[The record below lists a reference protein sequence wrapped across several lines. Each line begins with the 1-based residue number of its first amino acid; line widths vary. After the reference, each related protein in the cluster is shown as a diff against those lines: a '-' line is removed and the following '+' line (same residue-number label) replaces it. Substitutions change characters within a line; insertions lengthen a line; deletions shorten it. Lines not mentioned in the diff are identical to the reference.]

1 MITYDIDELRALMGK
16 LNTIED
22 VLESQKTQVVQIM
35 DTYEEEMKID
45 PAWSSAASETNEQ
58 LVTKGREFYEDIYG
72 EINQTLNR
80 ISRLNQSIVLFLASM
95 SGLDEATI
103 QRMGFVSPVGVDFKL
118 SYAEIGQQDNATNF
132 RYDPLSDNKLVRD
145 QMYPGTQPELMY
157 ELSYHRNR
165 NNPLLFDENGRTRGD
180 AADVINKALA
190 EKGYGGLTLSETNEN
205 LKGEVKEGQQPLPKD
220 INDQIMK
227 VLNEHHLA
235 R

>member
-16 LNTIED
+16 LNTIEG

-35 DTYEEEMKID
+35 DTYEKEMEID
-45 PAWSSAASETNEQ
+45 PAWSSAASKANEQ
-58 LVTKGREFYEDIYG
+58 LVAKGHEFYEDIYG

-103 QRMGFVSPVGVDFKL
+103 QRMGLVSPVGVDFKL

-165 NNPLLFDENGRTRGD
+165 DNPLLFDENGRTRGD
-180 AADVINKALA
+180 ATDVINKALA

-227 VLNEHHLA
+227 VLDEHHLA

>member
-45 PAWSSAASETNEQ
+45 PAWSSATSKANEQ
-58 LVTKGREFYEDIYG
+58 LVAKGREFYEDIYG

-132 RYDPLSDNKLVRD
+132 RYDPLADNKLVRD

-165 NNPLLFDENGRTRGD
+165 DNPLLFDEDGRTKAD
-180 AADVINKALA
+180 AVDIVNKALA
-190 EKGYGGLTLSETNEN
+190 EKGYGGLTESETNEN

-227 VLNEHHLA
+227 VLDEHHLA